1 MILRYLQIDNIFI
14 SRIDLPLYRNYCLT
28 NQLHKMKKVILSVAA
43 LMISMATFAQETQ
56 TNSNIALRKY
66 ISKNVNQ
73 ITTYAVKDYQ
83 GMVKVKIELSETG
96 VPTVKLISGVNEEL
110 DSKVMTIIRNTPE
123 FILAKM
129 VEQNQKS
136 LIIPVRFEM
145 RDN

>member
-1 MILRYLQIDNIFI
+1 
-14 SRIDLPLYRNYCLT
+14 
-28 NQLHKMKKVILSVAA
+28 MKKVILSVAA
-43 LMISMATFAQETQ
+43 LIISMATFAQETQ

-96 VPTVKLISGVNEEL
+96 VPTVKLISGVNDEL

>member
-1 MILRYLQIDNIFI
+1 MIFRYLQLHNISIF
-14 SRIDLPLYRNYCLT
+14 RIGLPLCRNYCLT

-56 TNSNIALRKY
+56 TNSNSALRKY

-73 ITTYAVKDYQ
+73 ITTYAIKDYQ

>member
-1 MILRYLQIDNIFI
+1 MILRYLQIDNISIF
-14 SRIDLPLYRNYCLT
+14 RIGLPLCCNYCLT

-43 LMISMATFAQETQ
+43 LIISMATFAQETQ

-96 VPTVKLISGVNEEL
+96 VPTVKLISGVNDEL